1 VEIII
6 ETFRAYGESSASSI
20 RARAL
25 PGQGVSTELR
35 VECARRIRR
44 DHPIGSLFKVWATLT
59 NREGTDFLYTDYR
72 GAYEK
77 ATPQQ
82 AKDFIETQYGHRT

>member
-1 VEIII
+1 
-6 ETFRAYGESSASSI
+6 
-20 RARAL
+20 
-25 PGQGVSTELR
+25 
-35 VECARRIRR
+35 
-44 DHPIGSLFKVWATLT
+44 LFKVWATLT